1 MLTIAT
7 MSRTLGAK
15 WLAVDP
21 VRAGDMARAHEA
33 PERYVT
39 VTEDGAPILRVDLHA
54 CHADCFAFEE
64 AIVWRGQL
72 VVGFGSFVHAV
83 TLADRSVVTVALGS
97 YFGHL
102 YPTDEYL
109 LLTSGERVFRM
120 EPDRSILWRSAEL
133 GIDGVVVHEAG
144 PPVVRGDGEWDPP
157 GGWRPFAVR
166 AVDGTPV
173 P

>member
-1 MLTIAT
+1 MIDAEWSL
-7 MSRTLGAK
+7 
-15 WLAVDP
+15 VDTVRVGD
-21 VRAGDMARAHEA
+21 VRAAGT
-33 PERYVT
+33 PQCYV
-39 VTEDGAPILRVDLHA
+39 VVADGARPVLRVDVCA
-54 CHADCFAFEE
+54 SRADRSAFEE
-64 AIVWRGQL
+64 AIVWLGHV
-72 VVGFGSFVHAV
+72 VVGFGSVVHAIS
-83 TLADRSVVTVALGS
+83 LADRSVVTVALGS
-97 YFGHL
+97 NLGSYFGHL
-102 YPTDEYL
+102 YPASDYL
-109 LLTSGERVFRM
+109 LIASGERLFRM